1 MAGTTIQDG
10 DAGCQA
16 EIQVSRLSIARET
29 ERRATLALNALRNA
43 FQPEYSMTVS
53 ASRVCVKH
61 TRTIFCE
68 KSGSH
73 EHAGLTHIG
82 LWVTR
87 IRKSRSALRVEV
99 KVRRRRFDVRVVT
112 FDAPGEYF
120 DTPIEKFLRT
130 SSRQTLFGTGFQG
143 GDVFL

>member
-82 LWVTR
+82 FWVTR

-112 FDAPGEYF
+112 FNALASIS
-120 DTPIEKFLRT
+120 TR
-130 SSRQTLFGTGFQG
+130 R
-143 GDVFL
+143 